1 VDRRRS
7 RTPIEAICQRRPGRG
22 GHRVARAAVRRE
34 ALMQTNDRHDGT
46 ELPHREPSAGRL
58 IVRARCWPVQSD
70 SEETQLS
77 LVTGEAVAP
86 VPAGSGTTGAGVGG
100 RARRRPGPVRSRAAR
115 AGSRPFPF
123 ESAADPAGVPVPA
136 FDEQSAASLAC
147 LDPGRSGHRDAYE
160 CIAAIFAEQT
170 TAVRPAG
177 A

>member
-1 VDRRRS
+1 
-7 RTPIEAICQRRPGRG
+7 
-22 GHRVARAAVRRE
+22 
-34 ALMQTNDRHDGT
+34 MQTNDRHDGT

-58 IVRARCWPVQSD
+58 IVRARCWPVPSD

-77 LVTGEAVAP
+77 RVTGEAGVP
-86 VPAGSGTTGAGVGG
+86 VPAGTGAGG
-100 RARRRPGPVRSRAAR
+100 RARRRPGPVRSRVAR

-147 LDPGRSGHRDAYE
+147 VDPGRSGHRDAYE

-170 TAVRPAG
+170 TAVRHS
-177 A
+177 